1 MYKNFTLTESERK
14 EILGMHREN
23 GYGRPLN
30 EDEETYKINQG
41 IQCFLNK
48 KGIKD
53 NSGQPL
59 KIDGSIGNYPNSKS
73 AQAIHNYQ
81 SKIGV
86 YPADGVWGPD
96 TMDKMPPKDKELYK
110 ECLAEYGD
118 IIDKGLHFFGLD
130 EETEVD
136 ELDHAGFHDRDD
148 LQVLRDS
155 IDRNK
160 MVSVAFVKK
169 DGTVR
174 HMLVRK
180 SLKSY
185 VGSDAEKTDAQMNVE
200 ANHDLKKVVD
210 INAYKRELKRLRNE
224 NPDMDPEEMKT
235 MAAKTCWR
243 SISLKNVLG
252 FMVGGQFI
260 DLRDENDIMG
270 RFGEEVNNSLTKSMV
285 NAMNQEV
292 AQEEEP
298 EVENEPHAPEPGQ
311 ENPEENIDGPINE
324 SLDKI
329 RSEFKRFL

>member
-1 MYKNFTLTESERK
+1 MYKNFRLTESERE
-14 EILGMHREN
+14 EIMGMHRDN
-23 GYGRPLN
+23 GYRRPLN

-53 NSGQPL
+53 DAGQPL

-73 AQAIHNYQ
+73 AQAIARYQ
-81 SKIGV
+81 QKLGV
-86 YPADGVWGPD
+86 YPVDGVWGPD
-96 TMDKMPPKDKELYK
+96 TMGKMSPADMKLYK
-110 ECLAEYGD
+110 DCLAEYGD
-118 IIDKGLHFFGLD
+118 IIDKGLHYFGLD
-130 EETEVD
+130 EEEEVD
-136 ELDHAGFHDRDD
+136 ELNHADFHGRDD
-148 LQVLRDS
+148 LQVLRDA
-155 IDRNK
+155 IDKNK

-210 INAYKRELKRLRNE
+210 INAYKKELKRLRNE
-224 NPDMDPEEMKT
+224 NPEMDSDEMKT

-243 SISLKNVLG
+243 SINLKNVLG
-252 FMVGGQFI
+252 FMVSGQFI

-270 RFGEEVNNSLTKSMV
+270 RFGEDVNNSLTRSMV

-292 AQEEEP
+292 AQEEP
-298 EVENEPHAPEPGQ
+298 ADENEPQAPEPGQ
-311 ENPEENIDGPINE
+311 DEENPINE
-324 SLDKI
+324 SLEKI